1 MASVTLWTRLE
12 PQPRDASMDRS
23 LQAQV
28 RDPLWMLARQWQVGE
43 LDGTDAGSPVQAVM
57 SVESQPLTGYAP
69 NGTGAGLAPYDAA
82 VPLEPHVERVPVT
95 LSVRG
100 SAQLGLHAEAA
111 IRAAVLPV
119 EMISTPAACSPDARS
134 SSPVL
139 S

>member
-69 NGTGAGLAPYDAA
+69 NGTGTGLAPYDAA
-82 VPLEPHVERVPVT
+82 VPLE
-95 LSVRG
+95 
-100 SAQLGLHAEAA
+100 LH
-111 IRAAVLPV
+111 
-119 EMISTPAACSPDARS
+119 
-134 SSPVL
+134 
-139 S
+139 